1 MSMWSKKADQK
12 KDEGQAKSE
21 VDTLVERLSGIFDE
35 KIKIVGDKVA
45 ALTTDWE
52 SIKAEASKETPP
64 DPNRKAD
71 GTELT
76 EAERLDRDNKA
87 NFAFSVMTNARIT
100 ENDCINSVSGQW
112 PNIANEAREVFK
124 NTPWQKKA
132 ETSYAQYCQNVVDML
147 VGREAKKG
155 GLRYSNKESK
165 FFIEDASANTGGN
178 ESPYNNPDLTWTDPR
193 NPARTLT
200 ASQQLAKL
208 KIDPEE
214 FAKWAKEQGEL
225 Q

>member
-1 MSMWSKKADQK
+1 MGLWNKKADEK
-12 KDEGQAKSE
+12 KDDQSKSE
-21 VDTLVERLSGIFDE
+21 VDTLVEALSAKFDE
-35 KIKIVGDKVA
+35 KLAPIKEKV
-45 ALTTDWE
+45 E
-52 SIKAEASKETPP
+52 SVASWQAKIEEQFKEPPP
-64 DPNRKAD
+64 DPNKKPD

-87 NFAFSVMTNARIT
+87 NFALNVMNAARFT
-100 ENDCINSVSGQW
+100 ENDCIQAVKGDYPQ
-112 PNIANEAREVFK
+112 IVNEAKTIFAQ
-124 NTPWQKKA
+124 TPWQKKT
-132 ETSYAQYCQNVVDML
+132 EPNYAQYCTNVIDML

-165 FFIEDASANTGGN
+165 FFIEDASATTGGN
-178 ESPYNNPDLTWTDPR
+178 DSPYNNPDLTWTDPR
-193 NPARTLT
+193 NPSKTLT